1 MMNDSDNGGSF
12 EVTMDSDA
20 RDAIANY
27 LRGISRWRRARYND
41 DLRDARNLRAAA
53 ALDELA
59 DYVEML
65 PTDDPR
71 LARLGAIAMDGAL
84 FAPGQQTSYEIG
96 LFRFHNADT
105 TFDGFLDR
113 IVELAEADRREHG
126 EFGGRQVEGDSPWRA
141 SLN

>member
-1 MMNDSDNGGSF
+1 MTARSHG
-12 EVTMDSDA
+12 VTMESDVPA
-20 RDAIANY
+20 AIANY

-53 ALDELA
+53 GLDELA
-59 DYVEML
+59 DYVEQL
-65 PTDDPR
+65 PIGDPR
-71 LARLGAIAMDGAL
+71 VARLAAIAMDGAF

-96 LFRFHNADT
+96 LFRFHNAEAT
-105 TFDGFLDR
+105 LDGFLDK
-113 IVELAEADRREHG
+113 IVEFAEADRREHG

>member
-1 MMNDSDNGGSF
+1 MESD
-12 EVTMDSDA
+12 VPA
-20 RDAIANY
+20 AIANY

-41 DLRDARNLRAAA
+41 DLRDARNLRASA

-59 DYVEML
+59 DYVEKL
-65 PTDDPR
+65 PGDDPR
-71 LARLGAIAMDGAL
+71 VARLAAIAMDGVF

-96 LFRFHNADT
+96 LFRFHNAES

-141 SLN
+141 ALN